1 MTLTVPDGNLIT
13 PDIIETRGKSPVADQ
28 RAETGHSVSPDHN
41 LTPQTMCPAFG
52 SLRVL
57 TRIDGVQTA
66 MVTDTGCL
74 YGLTF
79 VTHFYASR
87 KSIAAPAFGTKEL
100 VAGNVAE
107 AAIASCVEAS
117 KMPGTKL
124 IAAISLCVA
133 ETAGL
138 TEEMIPAQVNGVD
151 TILVRVPAYAIH
163 SHPEAKDVAIN
174 ALLKKFAPAV
184 GTRHGASPQAAITS
198 DGVEQ
203 PLTYDG
209 GEAEEHDAKRKVI
222 MLGEVFPADPL
233 TVDAVLKRLG
243 SGLAAN
249 LPSRNLDDYKLARK
263 VGAIAA
269 VHPFYGGSVATL
281 RAAGVPIIAGAPVG
295 PEATYGWIKGIGNA
309 LKLDPALVEQVAAE
323 ERDKCKAVIGQ
334 FPLKGKVHVCGYEGN
349 ELIYARLLVE
359 AGAEVPYIS
368 TSIQKS
374 LYTAADEAWLRAH
387 GTKEIVFQKA
397 LEQDVRALD
406 AYTPD
411 LVLGTTPLSAEAK
424 KRGIPG
430 MYYTNMLSVRPLFL
444 SAGLAGTIQLIADA
458 LQRAPRY
465 EWMRSFFEGERAAI
479 TTQPVNTMD

>member
-1 MTLTVPDGNLIT
+1 MSLTVPEGNLIT
-13 PDIIETRGKSPVADQ
+13 FDIIETKGKPVTKH
-28 RAETGHSVSPDHN
+28 EGLSVSPDHN

-87 KSIAAPAFGTKEL
+87 KSIAAPAIGTKEL

-107 AAIASCVEAS
+107 AAIASIQEAS

-138 TEEMIPAQVNGVD
+138 SEEMIPAQVNGID

-174 ALLKKFAPAV
+174 ALLKKFVPRKKDTVELTA
-184 GTRHGASPQAAITS
+184 
-198 DGVEQ
+198 DGVEK
-203 PLTYDG
+203 PLTFDG
-209 GEAEEHDAKRKVI
+209 SDADADKDELKKKVI

-233 TVDAVLKRLG
+233 TVDAILKKIG

-249 LPSRNLDDYKLARK
+249 LPSRNLDDYKLAGK

-269 VHPFYGGSVATL
+269 VHPFYNATVATL
-281 RAAGVPIIAGAPVG
+281 RAAGVPIISGAPVG
-295 PEATYGWIKGIGNA
+295 PEGTYAWIKAIGNA
-309 LKLDPALVEQVAAE
+309 LKLDKELVEQVAVE
-323 ERDKCKAVIGQ
+323 ERDKCRSLIAAM
-334 FPLKGKVHVCGYEGN
+334 PLKSNRGDAPRIHVCGYEGN
-349 ELIYARLLVE
+349 EMTYARLLVE
-359 AGAEVPYIS
+359 AGAVVPYIS
-368 TSIQKS
+368 TSINKN
-374 LYTAADEAWLRAH
+374 LYTASDEAWLKAH
-387 GTKEIVFQKA
+387 GTKEVIYQKA
-397 LEQDVRALD
+397 LEQDTRALD
-406 AYTPD
+406 AYSPD

-444 SAGLAGTIQLIADA
+444 SAGLAGTISLIQDT
-458 LQRAPRY
+458 LGRSPRY
-465 EWMRSFFEGERAAI
+465 EWMREFFEGTKAEGVVK
-479 TTQPVNTMD
+479 PVNTMD

>member
-1 MTLTVPDGNLIT
+1 LIEVKNT
-13 PDIIETRGKSPVADQ
+13 GTQSAPAQP
-28 RAETGHSVSPDHN
+28 TGHSVDPEHN
-41 LTPQTMCPAFG
+41 LTPQSMCPAFG

-57 TRIDGVQTA
+57 MRIDGVQTA

-74 YGLTF
+74 YGLSF
-79 VTHFYASR
+79 VSHFYASR
-87 KSIAAPAFGTKEL
+87 KSISAPEFGTKEL

-138 TEEMIPAQVNGVD
+138 TEEMLPAQVNGID

-174 ALLKKFAPAV
+174 AVLKKFALPA
-184 GTRHGASPQAAITS
+184 GRAATTD
-198 DGVEQ
+198 DGVEA
-203 PLTYDG
+203 PLTHDG
-209 GEAEEHDAKRKVI
+209 SNAAEESLKHKAI

-233 TVDAVLKRLG
+233 TLDAVLKRMG

-249 LPSRNLDDYKLARK
+249 LPSRNLDDYRLARK

-281 RAAGVPIIAGAPVG
+281 RSAGVPIISGAPVG
-295 PEATYGWIKGIGNA
+295 PEATYGWIKGMGNA

-323 ERDKCKAVIGQ
+323 EQAKCRDVLRMLTLDGA
-334 FPLKGKVHVCGYEGN
+334 KVHVCGYEGN
-349 ELIYARLLVE
+349 ELLYARLLVE
-359 AGAEVPYIS
+359 AGAQVPYIS
-368 TSIQKS
+368 TSISKS
-374 LYTAADEAWLRAH
+374 LYTAADEAWLRTH
-387 GTKEIVFQKA
+387 GLKEIVYQKT

-406 AYTPD
+406 KYKPD
-411 LVLGTTPLSAEAK
+411 LALGTTSLSAEAK
-424 KRGIPG
+424 KRGIPA

-444 SAGLAGTIQLIADA
+444 SAGLAGTIALIKNA
-458 LQRAPRY
+458 LDTTPRY
-465 EWMRSFFEGERAAI
+465 KWMREFFEGASVDGPAA
-479 TTQPVNTMD
+479 PVNTMD

>member
-1 MTLTVPDGNLIT
+1 MSTMTVPEGNPIT
-13 PDIIETRGKSPVADQ
+13 PDLIETRAPSKLPA
-28 RAETGHSVSPDHN
+28 GHSVSPDHN

-79 VTHFYASR
+79 VTHFYAAR

-107 AAIASCVEAS
+107 AAIASCIEAS

-124 IAAISLCVA
+124 VAAISLCVA

-138 TEEMIPAQVNGVD
+138 TEEMLPKQINGVD
-151 TILVRVPAYAIH
+151 VILVRVPAYAIH

-174 ALLKKFAPAV
+174 ALLKRYAPA
-184 GTRHGASPQAAITS
+184 QAEVTE
-198 DGVEQ
+198 DGVER

-209 GEAEEHDAKRKVI
+209 SNEEEEALRRRVI
-222 MLGEVFPADPL
+222 MLGEVFPADPIS
-233 TVDAVLKRLG
+233 VDAVLKRLG
-243 SGLAAN
+243 SGLAAT
-249 LPSRNLDDYKLARK
+249 LPSRNLDDYKLARR

-281 RAAGVPIIAGAPVG
+281 RAAGVPIISGAPVG
-295 PEATYGWIKGIGNA
+295 PEASYNWIKAIAAA
-309 LKLDPALVEQVAAE
+309 LKLDADLAERVAAE
-323 ERDKCKAVIGQ
+323 ERDKCKAVINQ
-334 FPLKGKVHVCGYEGN
+334 FSLSGRVMVCGYEGN
-349 ELIYARLLVE
+349 ELLYARLLVE

-374 LYTAADEAWLRAH
+374 LYTAADEAWLKAR
-387 GTKEIVFQKA
+387 GTREIVYQKT

-406 AYTPD
+406 RYKPD

-424 KRGIPG
+424 QRGIPG

-444 SAGLAGTIQLIADA
+444 SAGLAGTIQLIRDA
-458 LQRAPRY
+458 LERAPRY
-465 EWMRSFFEGERAAI
+465 EWMREFFEGPRPPESAPAPI
-479 TTQPVNTMD
+479 NTMD

>member
-1 MTLTVPDGNLIT
+1 MSTSVPEGNLIT
-13 PDIIETRGKSPVADQ
+13 PEIIEVRKNSDSETMRTH
-28 RAETGHSVSPDHN
+28 TGHSVSPDHN

-107 AAIASCVEAS
+107 AALASCIEAS

-124 IAAISLCVA
+124 VAAISLCVA

-138 TEEMIPAQVNGVD
+138 TEEMLPPQVNGVD
-151 TILVRVPAYAIH
+151 VVLVRVPAYAIH

-174 ALLKKFAPAV
+174 AILK
-184 GTRHGASPQAAITS
+184 RYASPRMETTEA
-198 DGVEQ
+198 GVEK

-209 GEAEEHDAKRKVI
+209 SNADEEDVRRKVI
-222 MLGEVFPADPL
+222 MLGEVFPADPIS
-233 TVDAVLKRLG
+233 VDAVLKRIG
-243 SGLAAN
+243 SGLLAN
-249 LPSRNLDDYKLARK
+249 LPSRNLEDYKVARR

-269 VHPFYGGSVATL
+269 VHPFYTGCVATL
-281 RAAGVPIIAGAPVG
+281 RAAGVPIISGAPVG
-295 PEATYGWIKGIGNA
+295 PEASYNWIKAIGAA
-309 LKLDPALVEQVAAE
+309 LKLNAATVDQVARE
-323 ERDKCKAVIGQ
+323 EREKCEAIIRQ
-334 FPLKGKVHVCGYEGN
+334 LPLQGRIHVCGYEGN
-349 ELIYARLLVE
+349 ELLYARLLVE

-368 TSIQKS
+368 TSIQKT
-374 LYTAADEAWLRAH
+374 LYTAADEAWLRAR
-387 GTKEIVFQKA
+387 GTREIVYQKT
-397 LEQDVRALD
+397 LEQDIRALD
-406 AYTPD
+406 KYRPD

-424 KRGIPG
+424 QRGIPA

-444 SAGLAGTIQLIADA
+444 SAGLAGTIQLIREA
-458 LQRAPRY
+458 LERAPRY
-465 EWMRSFFEGERAAI
+465 EWMREFFEGERPAAPPAPVD
-479 TTQPVNTMD
+479 TTN

>member
-1 MTLTVPDGNLIT
+1 MSLTVPEGNLIT
-13 PDIIETRGKSPVADQ
+13 PDIIETKNKPTSTNPPTKHEGL
-28 RAETGHSVSPDHN
+28 SVSPDHN

-107 AAIASCVEAS
+107 AAIASVMEAT

-124 IAAISLCVA
+124 VAAISLCVA

-174 ALLKKFAPAV
+174 ALLKKFV
-184 GTRHGASPQAAITS
+184 VETRHGASLHAEVTA
-198 DGVEQ
+198 DGVEK
-203 PLTYDG
+203 PLTFDG
-209 GEAEEHDAKRKVI
+209 SNADEEGLKKKVI

-233 TVDAVLKRLG
+233 TIDAVLKKMG

-249 LPSRNLDDYKLARK
+249 LPSRNLDDYKLAGK

-269 VHPFYGGSVATL
+269 VHPFYNATVATL
-281 RAAGVPIIAGAPVG
+281 RTAGVPIISGAPVG
-295 PEATYGWIKGIGNA
+295 PEGTYAWIKAIGNA
-309 LKLDPALVEQVAAE
+309 LKLDKALVEQVAAD
-323 ERDKCKAVIGQ
+323 ERDKCKGLIAAM
-334 FPLKGKVHVCGYEGN
+334 PLKGKVHVCGYEGN
-349 ELIYARLLVE
+349 ELTYARLLVE
-359 AGAEVPYIS
+359 AGAQVPYIS
-368 TSIQKS
+368 TSINKN
-374 LYTAADEAWLRAH
+374 LYTAADEAWLKAR
-387 GTKEIVFQKA
+387 GTQEIIYQKS
-397 LEQDVRALD
+397 LEQDTRALD
-406 AYTPD
+406 KYSPD

-444 SAGLAGTIQLIADA
+444 SAGLAGTIQMIADA
-458 LQRAPRY
+458 MHRAPRY
-465 EWMRSFFEGERAAI
+465 EWMREFFEGAKAEGAAK
-479 TTQPVNTMD
+479 PVNTMD

>member
-1 MTLTVPDGNLIT
+1 MTLTVPEGNLIT
-13 PDIIETRGKSPVADQ
+13 PDIIETRSNPKSEIGNRKLP
-28 RAETGHSVSPDHN
+28 EGHSVSPDHN

-138 TEEMIPAQVNGVD
+138 TEEMIPAQVNGID

-163 SHPEAKDVAIN
+163 SHAEAKDVGIN
-174 ALLKKFAPAV
+174 ALLKKFAPV
-184 GTRHGASPQAAITS
+184 GAHGGAPLTA
-198 DGVEQ
+198 DGVEK
-203 PLTYDG
+203 PLTFDG
-209 GEAEEHDAKRKVI
+209 TNADEDDLKKKVV

-233 TVDAVLKRLG
+233 TVDAVLKRMG

-249 LPSRNLDDYKLARK
+249 LPSRNLEDYKLARK
-263 VGAIAA
+263 AGAIAA

-281 RAAGVPIIAGAPVG
+281 RAAGVPIISGAPVG
-295 PEATYGWIKGIGNA
+295 PEATYGWIKGVGNA

-323 ERDKCKAVIGQ
+323 ERDKCKAILSQ
-334 FPLKGKVHVCGYEGN
+334 FSLKGAKVHVCGYEGN
-349 ELIYARLLVE
+349 ELLYARLLVE
-359 AGAEVPYIS
+359 AGAVVPYIS
-368 TSIQKS
+368 TSIMKS
-374 LYTAADEAWLRAH
+374 LYTAADEAWLKAR
-387 GTKEIVFQKA
+387 GTKEIIYQKA
-397 LEQDVRALD
+397 LEQDIRALD
-406 AYTPD
+406 AYKPD

-424 KRGIPG
+424 ARGIPG

-444 SAGLAGTIQLIADA
+444 GAGLAGTIQLISEA
-458 LQRAPRY
+458 LNRAPRY
-465 EWMRSFFEGERAAI
+465 EWMREFFEGERHTEAANV
-479 TTQPVNTMD
+479 VNTMD

>member
-1 MTLTVPDGNLIT
+1 MSLTVPEGNLIT
-13 PDIIETRGKSPVADQ
+13 LDIIETKGKPVTKH
-28 RAETGHSVSPDHN
+28 EGLSVSPDHN

-87 KSIAAPAFGTKEL
+87 KSIAAPAIGTKEL

-107 AAIASCVEAS
+107 AAIASIQEAS

-138 TEEMIPAQVNGVD
+138 SEEMIPAQVNGID

-174 ALLKKFAPAV
+174 ALLKKFVPRKPDKTELTA
-184 GTRHGASPQAAITS
+184 
-198 DGVEQ
+198 DGVEK
-203 PLTYDG
+203 PLTFDG
-209 GEAEEHDAKRKVI
+209 NDTAAKDDSDDLAKKVI

-233 TVDAVLKRLG
+233 TIDAVLKKMG

-249 LPSRNLDDYKLARK
+249 LPSRNLDDYKLAGR

-269 VHPFYGGSVATL
+269 VHPFYNASVATL
-281 RAAGVPIIAGAPVG
+281 RAAGVPIISGAPVG
-295 PEATYGWIKGIGNA
+295 PEGTYAWIKTIGNA
-309 LKLDPALVEQVAAE
+309 LKLDKELVEQVAVE
-323 ERDKCKAVIGQ
+323 ERDKCRGLIAAM
-334 FPLKGKVHVCGYEGN
+334 PLRSIRGDAPRIHVCGYEGN
-349 ELIYARLLVE
+349 EMIYARLLVE
-359 AGAEVPYIS
+359 AGALVPYIS
-368 TSIQKS
+368 TSINKN
-374 LYTAADEAWLRAH
+374 LYTAADEAWLKAH
-387 GTKEIVFQKA
+387 GTQELIYQKS
-397 LEQDVRALD
+397 LEQDIRALD
-406 AYTPD
+406 RYSPD
-411 LVLGTTPLSAEAK
+411 LVLGTTPLSSEAK

-444 SAGLAGTIQLIADA
+444 SAGLAGTINLIQDT
-458 LQRAPRY
+458 LGRSPRY
-465 EWMRSFFEGERAAI
+465 EWMREFFEGAKAEGEAK
-479 TTQPVNTMD
+479 PVNTLD

>member
-1 MTLTVPDGNLIT
+1 MTMTVPEGNLIT
-13 PDIIETRGKSPVADQ
+13 PEIIETRNNPKS
-28 RAETGHSVSPDHN
+28 EIENLKSKTGHSVSPDHN

-57 TRIDGVQTA
+57 TRIDGLQTA

-79 VTHFYASR
+79 VTHFYAAR
-87 KSIAAPAFGTKEL
+87 KSISAPALGTREL
-100 VAGNVAE
+100 MAGNVAE
-107 AAIASCVEAS
+107 AAIASCAEAS

-138 TEEMIPAQVNGVD
+138 TEEMLPAQVNGIDV
-151 TILVRVPAYAIH
+151 ILVRVPAYAIH

-174 ALLKKFAPAV
+174 ALLKKFAPAKLE
-184 GTRHGASPQAAITS
+184 TTDA
-198 DGVEQ
+198 GVEK
-203 PLTYDG
+203 PLTFDG
-209 GEAEEHDAKRKVI
+209 SNADEDALKKKVI

-233 TVDAVLKRLG
+233 TVDAVLKRMG

-249 LPSRNLDDYKLARK
+249 LPSRNLEDYKLARK

-281 RAAGVPIIAGAPVG
+281 RAAGVPIISGAPVG
-295 PEATYGWIKGIGNA
+295 PEATYGWIKGVGNA
-309 LKLDPALVEQVAAE
+309 LKLDPTLVEQVASE
-323 ERDKCKAVIGQ
+323 ERDKCKAIIGQ
-334 FPLKGKVHVCGYEGN
+334 FPLKGRVHVCGYEGN
-349 ELIYARLLVE
+349 ELVYARLLVE

-368 TSIQKS
+368 TSIQKN
-374 LYTAADEAWLRAH
+374 LYTAADEAWLKAR
-387 GTKEIVFQKA
+387 GTKEIVYQKA
-397 LEQDVRALD
+397 LEQDIRALD
-406 AYTPD
+406 VYKPD

-424 KRGIPG
+424 QRGIPG

-444 SAGLAGTIQLIADA
+444 AAGLAGTIQHIADA
-458 LQRAPRY
+458 LNRAPRY
-465 EWMRSFFEGERAAI
+465 EWMREFFEGAREAEAK
-479 TTQPVNTMD
+479 TVVNTMD

>member
-1 MTLTVPDGNLIT
+1 MSPITVPEGNLIT
-13 PDIIETRGKSPVADQ
+13 PSLIETRGNASASLP
-28 RAETGHSVSPDHN
+28 TGHSVSPDHN

-87 KSIAAPAFGTKEL
+87 KSIAAPAFGTREL

-107 AAIASCVEAS
+107 AAIAACTEAS
-117 KMPGTKL
+117 RMPGTKL
-124 IAAISLCVA
+124 VAAISLCVA

-138 TEEMIPAQVNGVD
+138 TEEMLPPQINGVD
-151 TILVRVPAYAIH
+151 VILVRVPAYAIH

-174 ALLKKFAPAV
+174 AILKRYAPPRTELTA
-184 GTRHGASPQAAITS
+184 
-198 DGVEQ
+198 DGVEK

-209 GEAEEHDAKRKVI
+209 GNQDEEEMRRKVI
-222 MLGEVFPADPL
+222 MLGEVFPADPIS
-233 TVDAVLKRLG
+233 VDAVLKRLG
-243 SGLAAN
+243 SGLIAT
-249 LPSRNLDDYKLARK
+249 LPSRNLDDYKLARR

-281 RAAGVPIIAGAPVG
+281 RAAGVPIISGAPVG
-295 PEATYGWIKGIGNA
+295 PEATYNWIKAIGAA
-309 LKLDPALVEQVAAE
+309 LKLDPALTEHVAAE
-323 ERDKCKAVIGQ
+323 EREKCQAVISQ
-334 FPLKGKVHVCGYEGN
+334 VPLKGRILVCGYEGN
-349 ELIYARLLVE
+349 ELLYARLLVE

-374 LYTAADEAWLRAH
+374 LYTAADEAWLRAR
-387 GTKEIVFQKA
+387 GTREIVYQKT
-397 LEQDVRALD
+397 LEQDIRALD
-406 AYTPD
+406 AYKPD

-424 KRGIPG
+424 ARGIPA
-430 MYYTNMLSVRPLFL
+430 MYYTNMLSVRPMFL
-444 SAGLAGTIQLIADA
+444 SAGLAGTIQLIRDA
-458 LQRAPRY
+458 LERAPRY
-465 EWMRSFFEGERAAI
+465 AWMREFFEGPMPAEPPPS
-479 TTQPVNTMD
+479 TVNTMD

>member
-1 MTLTVPDGNLIT
+1 MTPTVPEGSLIT
-13 PDIIETRGKSPVADQ
+13 PDIIETRDKLRPPANIQ
-28 RAETGHSVSPDHN
+28 AHTGHSVSPDHS

-107 AAIASCVEAS
+107 AAIASCIEAS

-138 TEEMIPAQVNGVD
+138 TEEMLPPQINGIDV
-151 TILVRVPAYAIH
+151 ILVRVPAYAIH

-174 ALLKKFAPAV
+174 ALLKKYAPAMLE
-184 GTRHGASPQAAITS
+184 TTA
-198 DGVEQ
+198 DGVEK
-203 PLTYDG
+203 PLTFDG
-209 GEAEEHDAKRKVI
+209 SNADEDDLKRKVV

-233 TVDAVLKRLG
+233 SVDAVLKRLG

-249 LPSRNLDDYKLARK
+249 LPSRNLDDCKLTRK

-281 RAAGVPIIAGAPVG
+281 RAAGVPIISGAPVG

-323 ERDKCKAVIGQ
+323 ERDKCRAIIGR
-334 FPLKGKVHVCGYEGN
+334 FPLKGKIHVCGYEGN
-349 ELIYARLLVE
+349 ELVYARLLVE
-359 AGAEVPYIS
+359 AGAEVPYVS

-374 LYTAADEAWLRAH
+374 LYTAADEAWLRAR
-387 GTKEIVFQKA
+387 GTKEIVYQKT

-406 AYTPD
+406 VYKPD

-424 KRGIPG
+424 KRGIPA

-444 SAGLAGTIQLIADA
+444 SAGLAGTIQLIAEA
-458 LQRAPRY
+458 LERAPRY
-465 EWMRSFFEGERAAI
+465 AWMREFFAG
-479 TTQPVNTMD
+479 QPPAEPSPMPINTMD

>member
-1 MTLTVPDGNLIT
+1 MTLTVPEGNLIT
-13 PDIIETRGKSPVADQ
+13 PDIIETRDKPATANLQ
-28 RAETGHSVSPDHN
+28 RATGHSVSPDHN

-138 TEEMIPAQVNGVD
+138 TEEMIPAQVNGID

-163 SHPEAKDVAIN
+163 SHPEAKDVAVN
-174 ALLKKFAPAV
+174 ALLKKFVPAKME
-184 GTRHGASPQAAITS
+184 TTDA
-198 DGVEQ
+198 GVEK
-203 PLTYDG
+203 PLTFDG
-209 GEAEEHDAKRKVI
+209 TNADEDDLKKKVI

-233 TVDAVLKRLG
+233 TVDAVLKRMG

-249 LPSRNLDDYKLARK
+249 LPSRNLEDYKLARK

-269 VHPFYGGSVATL
+269 VHPFYNGSVSTL
-281 RAAGVPIIAGAPVG
+281 RAAGVPIISGAPVG

-309 LKLDPALVEQVAAE
+309 LKLDQALVEQVAAE
-323 ERDKCKAVIGQ
+323 ERDKCKAIISQ

-349 ELIYARLLVE
+349 EMVYARLLVE

-368 TSIQKS
+368 TSINKN
-374 LYTAADEAWLRAH
+374 LYTAADEAWLKAH
-387 GTKEIVFQKA
+387 GTKEIIYQKA

-406 AYTPD
+406 IYKPD

-424 KRGIPG
+424 ARGIPG

-444 SAGLAGTIQLIADA
+444 SAGLAGTIQMISEAMH
-458 LQRAPRY
+458 RAPRY
-465 EWMRSFFEGERAAI
+465 EWMREFFEGERAAEAAKV
-479 TTQPVNTMD
+479 VNTMD

>member
-1 MTLTVPDGNLIT
+1 MDPITVPEGNLIT
-13 PDIIETRGKSPVADQ
+13 PNLIETKGTPSEPRSPLPA
-28 RAETGHSVSPDHN
+28 GHSVSPDHH

-107 AAIASCVEAS
+107 AALAACLEAS

-124 IAAISLCVA
+124 VAAISLCVA

-138 TEEMIPAQVNGVD
+138 TEEMLPSQINGVD
-151 TILVRVPAYAIH
+151 VILVRVPAYAIH

-174 ALLKKFAPAV
+174 AILKRYAPPKMEV
-184 GTRHGASPQAAITS
+184 TG
-198 DGVEQ
+198 DGVEK
-203 PLTYDG
+203 PLTYDSG
-209 GEAEEHDAKRKVI
+209 NEDEEALRRKVI
-222 MLGEVFPADPL
+222 MLGEVFPADPIS
-233 TVDAVLKRLG
+233 VDAVLKRLG

-249 LPSRNLDDYKLARK
+249 LPSRNLDDYKLARR

-281 RAAGVPIIAGAPVG
+281 RAAGVPIISGAPVG
-295 PEATYGWIKGIGNA
+295 PEATYNWIKAVGAA
-309 LKLDPALVEQVAAE
+309 LKLDPALTEQVAAE
-323 ERDKCKAVIGQ
+323 ERDKCQSIIGQ
-334 FPLKGKVHVCGYEGN
+334 FPLEGRVLVCGYEGN
-349 ELIYARLLVE
+349 ELLYARLLVE

-374 LYTAADEAWLRAH
+374 LYTAADEAWLKAR
-387 GTKEIVFQKA
+387 GTREIVYQKT
-397 LEQDVRALD
+397 LEQDVHALD
-406 AYTPD
+406 TYKPD

-424 KRGIPG
+424 ARGIPA
-430 MYYTNMLSVRPLFL
+430 MYYTNMLSVRPMFL
-444 SAGLAGTIQLIADA
+444 SAGLAGTIQLIREA
-458 LQRAPRY
+458 LERAPRY
-465 EWMRSFFEGERAAI
+465 AWMREFFEGPRPAEASPSA
-479 TTQPVNTMD
+479 VNTID

>member
-1 MTLTVPDGNLIT
+1 MSMTVPDGNLIT
-13 PDIIETRGKSPVADQ
+13 PDLISIKGQGSSAHPA
-28 RAETGHSVSPDHN
+28 APHAGLSVDPEHN
-41 LTPQTMCPAFG
+41 LTPQSMCPAFG

-57 TRIDGVQTA
+57 MRIDGVQTA

-79 VTHFYASR
+79 VSHFYASR
-87 KSIAAPAFGTKEL
+87 KSIAAPEFGTKEL

-107 AAIASCVEAS
+107 AALASCVEAS

-138 TEEMIPAQVNGVD
+138 TEEMLPAQVNGID

-174 ALLKKFAPAV
+174 AVLKKFAVA
-184 GTRHGASPQAAITS
+184 GRGNTTDI
-198 DGVEQ
+198 GVEA
-203 PLTYDG
+203 PLTHDG
-209 GEAEEHDAKRKVI
+209 GTADEDALKKKAI

-233 TVDAVLKRLG
+233 TIDAVLKRMG

-249 LPSRNLDDYKLARK
+249 LPSRNLDDYKNAAK
-263 VGAIAA
+263 AGAIAA

-281 RAAGVPIIAGAPVG
+281 RSAGVPIISGAPVG
-295 PEATYGWIKGIGNA
+295 PEATFGWIKGMGNA
-309 LKLDPALVEQVAAE
+309 LKLDPDLVQQVANE
-323 ERDKCKAVIGQ
+323 EHGKCCDVLARFNLNGAKI
-334 FPLKGKVHVCGYEGN
+334 HVCGYEGN
-349 ELIYARLLVE
+349 ELLYARLLVE

-368 TSIQKS
+368 TSINKS
-374 LYTAADEAWLRAH
+374 LYTAADEAWLRAR
-387 GTKEIVFQKA
+387 GLKEIVYQKT

-406 AYTPD
+406 KYKPD
-411 LVLGTTPLSAEAK
+411 LVLGTTSLSAAAK
-424 KRGIPG
+424 SRGIPA

-444 SAGLAGTIQLIADA
+444 SAGLAGTISLIKGA
-458 LQRAPRY
+458 LDNSPRY
-465 EWMRSFFEGERAAI
+465 RWMREFFTGAPVGDETAAA
-479 TTQPVNTMD
+479 VNTLD

>member
-1 MTLTVPDGNLIT
+1 MTMSVPEGGLIT
-13 PDIIETRGKSPVADQ
+13 PGIIETRGKEAEL
-28 RAETGHSVSPDHN
+28 RATTGHSVSPDHN

-87 KSIAAPAFGTKEL
+87 KSIAAPALGTKEL
-100 VAGNVAE
+100 MAGNVAE

-117 KMPGTKL
+117 KMPGTRL

-138 TEEMIPAQVNGVD
+138 TEEMLPAQVNGIDV
-151 TILVRVPAYAIH
+151 ILVRVPAYAIH
-163 SHPEAKDVAIN
+163 SHPEAKDVAVN
-174 ALLKKFAPAV
+174 ALLKKFAPTKMETTEA
-184 GTRHGASPQAAITS
+184 
-198 DGVEQ
+198 GVEK
-203 PLTYDG
+203 PLTFDG
-209 GEAEEHDAKRKVI
+209 SNADEEALRSKVI

-243 SGLAAN
+243 SGLIAN

-281 RAAGVPIIAGAPVG
+281 RAAGVPIISGAPIG
-295 PEATYGWIKGIGNA
+295 PEGTYGWIKGVGNA
-309 LKLDPALVEQVAAE
+309 LKVDKDLVEQVASE
-323 ERDKCKAVIGQ
+323 ERDKCAAIIAANRITGAKI
-334 FPLKGKVHVCGYEGN
+334 HVCGYEGN
-349 ELIYARLLVE
+349 ELGYARLLVE
-359 AGAEVPYIS
+359 AGAQVPYIS
-368 TSIQKS
+368 TSISKS
-374 LYTAADEAWLRAH
+374 LYTAADEAWLKAH
-387 GTKEIVFQKA
+387 GTLEIVYQKT

-406 AYTPD
+406 RYKPD

-424 KRGIPG
+424 NRGIPG

-444 SAGLAGTIQLIADA
+444 GAGLAGTIGLINDA
-458 LQRAPRY
+458 LSRAPRY
-465 EWMRSFFEGERAAI
+465 AWMRDFFDGARQDEAASV
-479 TTQPVNTMD
+479 VNTMD

>member
-1 MTLTVPDGNLIT
+1 MSTVTVPEGSLIT
-13 PDIIETRGKSPVADQ
+13 PEAIGVQ
-28 RAETGHSVSPDHN
+28 RAPSRPVNPNETPLPRGHSVSPDHN

-79 VTHFYASR
+79 VTHFYAAR

-107 AAIASCVEAS
+107 AAIAACVEAS
-117 KMPGTKL
+117 KVPGTKL

-138 TEEMIPAQVNGVD
+138 TEEMLPPQINGIDV
-151 TILVRVPAYAIH
+151 ILVRVPAYAIH

-174 ALLKKFAPAV
+174 AILKRYAPPRMETTAE
-184 GTRHGASPQAAITS
+184 
-198 DGVEQ
+198 GVEK

-209 GEAEEHDAKRKVI
+209 SNAEEEALRRKVI
-222 MLGEVFPADPL
+222 MLGELFPADPIS
-233 TVDAVLKRLG
+233 VDTVLKRLG
-243 SGLAAN
+243 SGLAAT
-249 LPSRNLDDYKLARK
+249 LPSRNLDDYKLARR

-281 RAAGVPIIAGAPVG
+281 RAAGVPIITGAPVG
-295 PEATYGWIKGIGNA
+295 PEASYNWIKAVGAA
-309 LKLDPALVEQVAAE
+309 LKLDPALTEQVATE
-323 ERDKCKAVIGQ
+323 EREKCRAILQQ
-334 FPLKGKVHVCGYEGN
+334 FSLQGRRILVCGYEGN
-349 ELIYARLLVE
+349 ELLYARLLVE

-374 LYTAADEAWLRAH
+374 LYTAPDEAWLKAR
-387 GTKEIVFQKA
+387 GTREIVYQKT
-397 LEQDVRALD
+397 LEQDIRALD
-406 AYTPD
+406 VYKPD

-424 KRGIPG
+424 QRGIPA

-444 SAGLAGTIQLIADA
+444 SAGLAGTIQLIQEA
-458 LQRAPRY
+458 LGRAPRY
-465 EWMRSFFEGERAAI
+465 EWMREFFEGPRAAAPQMAP
-479 TTQPVNTMD
+479 TNTLD

>member
-1 MTLTVPDGNLIT
+1 MASLTVPEGNLIT
-13 PDIIETRGKSPVADQ
+13 PEIIQTRSKSSVSDLQ
-28 RAETGHSVSPDHN
+28 SRTGHSVSPDYN

-79 VTHFYASR
+79 VTHFYAAR

-107 AAIASCVEAS
+107 AAIAACIEAS

-124 IAAISLCVA
+124 VAAISLCVA

-138 TEEMIPAQVNGVD
+138 TEEMLPKQINGVD
-151 TILVRVPAYAIH
+151 VILVRVPAYAIH

-174 ALLKKFAPAV
+174 ALLKRYAPAQ
-184 GTRHGASPQAAITS
+184 TEITA
-198 DGVEQ
+198 DGVER

-209 GEAEEHDAKRKVI
+209 SNEEEEALRRKVI
-222 MLGEVFPADPL
+222 MLGEVFPADPIS
-233 TVDAVLKRLG
+233 VDAVLKRLG
-243 SGLAAN
+243 SGLAAT
-249 LPSRNLDDYKLARK
+249 LPSRNLDDYKLARR

-281 RAAGVPIIAGAPVG
+281 RAAGVPIISGAPVG
-295 PEATYGWIKGIGNA
+295 PEATYNWIKAVAAA
-309 LKLDPALVEQVAAE
+309 LKLDGELAEQVAAE
-323 ERDKCKAVIGQ
+323 ERDKCKAIISQ
-334 FPLKGKVHVCGYEGN
+334 FPLRGRVMVCGYEGN
-349 ELIYARLLVE
+349 ELLYARLLVE

-374 LYTAADEAWLRAH
+374 LYTAADEAWLKAR
-387 GTKEIVFQKA
+387 GTREIIYQKT

-406 AYTPD
+406 RYQPD

-424 KRGIPG
+424 QRGIPG

-444 SAGLAGTIQLIADA
+444 SAGLAGTIQLIRDA
-458 LQRAPRY
+458 LERAPRY
-465 EWMRSFFEGERAAI
+465 AWMREFFEGPRPPAPAGPAPI
-479 TTQPVNTMD
+479 NTMD

>member
-1 MTLTVPDGNLIT
+1 MSTPLTVPEGNLIT
-13 PDIIETRGKSPVADQ
+13 PQIIEVRDGANKPEAK
-28 RAETGHSVSPDHN
+28 AHAGLSVSPDHN

-66 MVTDTGCL
+66 MVTDTGCF

-87 KSIAAPAFGTKEL
+87 KSVTGPALGTKEL
-100 VAGNVAE
+100 IAGNVAE
-107 AAIASCVEAS
+107 AAIASIEEAG

-138 TEEMIPAQVNGVD
+138 TEEMIPPQVNGID

-163 SHPEAKDVAIN
+163 SHPEAKDVAVN
-174 ALLKKFAPAV
+174 ALLKKYVRPRLDA
-184 GTRHGASPQAAITS
+184 TS
-198 DGVEQ
+198 DGVEK
-203 PLTYDG
+203 PLTFDNSNA
-209 GEAEEHDAKRKVI
+209 GEDALKRQVI

-233 TVDAVLKRLG
+233 MVDAVLKRMG
-243 SGLAAN
+243 SGLVAN
-249 LPSRNLDDYKLARK
+249 LPSRNLDDYKLAGQ

-281 RAAGVPIIAGAPVG
+281 RAAGVPIISGAPVG
-295 PEATYGWIKGIGNA
+295 AAGCYSWIKSIGSA
-309 LKLDPALVEQVAAE
+309 LKLDPELVEQVASE
-323 ERDKCKAVIGQ
+323 ERDRCAAIIAANRLNGR
-334 FPLKGKVHVCGYEGN
+334 VHVCGYEGN
-349 ELIYARLLVE
+349 ELVYARLLVE
-359 AGAEVPYIS
+359 AGAEVPYVS

-374 LYTAADEAWLRAH
+374 LYTAADEAWLKAR
-387 GTKEIVFQKA
+387 GTIEVIYQKH

-406 AYTPD
+406 KYKPN
-411 LVLGTTPLSAEAK
+411 LVLGTTPLSSEAK
-424 KRGIPG
+424 QRGIPG

-444 SAGLAGTIQLIADA
+444 SAGLAGTINLIQDALNRSPRYTWMRDFFDGAPAADA
-458 LQRAPRY
+458 P
-465 EWMRSFFEGERAAI
+465 AA
-479 TTQPVNTMD
+479 PVNTMD

>member
-1 MTLTVPDGNLIT
+1 
-13 PDIIETRGKSPVADQ
+13 
-28 RAETGHSVSPDHN
+28 
-41 LTPQTMCPAFG
+41 MCPAFG

-138 TEEMIPAQVNGVD
+138 TEEMIPPQVNAVD

-174 ALLKKFAPAV
+174 ALLKKFVPAV
-184 GTRHGASPQAAITS
+184 GTRHGASPHGASLHAETTS
-198 DGVEQ
+198 DGVEK
-203 PLTYDG
+203 PLTFDG
-209 GEAEEHDAKRKVI
+209 ANADEDELKKKVI

-233 TVDAVLKRLG
+233 TVDMVLKRLG

-269 VHPFYGGSVATL
+269 VHPFYSGSVATL

-309 LKLDPALVEQVAAE
+309 LKLDTALVEQVAAE
-323 ERDKCKAVIGQ
+323 ERDKCEAIISQ

-374 LYTAADEAWLRAH
+374 LYTAADEAWLKAH
-387 GTKEIVFQKA
+387 GTKEIVYQKA
-397 LEQDVRALD
+397 LEQDLRALD
-406 AYTPD
+406 AYKPD

-458 LQRAPRY
+458 LNRAPRY
-465 EWMRSFFEGERAAI
+465 EWMREFFGGQRANEGNAVI
-479 TTQPVNTMD
+479 NTMD

>member
-1 MTLTVPDGNLIT
+1 MTMTVPEGNLIT
-13 PDIIETRGKSPVADQ
+13 PEIIETRDNPKSDS
-28 RAETGHSVSPDHN
+28 ENLKSKTGHSVSPDHN

-57 TRIDGVQTA
+57 TRIDGLQTA

-87 KSIAAPAFGTKEL
+87 KSIAAPALGTKEL
-100 VAGNVAE
+100 MAGNVAE

-138 TEEMIPAQVNGVD
+138 TEEMLPVQVNGIDV
-151 TILVRVPAYAIH
+151 ILVRVPAYAIH

-174 ALLKKFAPAV
+174 ALLKKFAPVKMETTDA
-184 GTRHGASPQAAITS
+184 
-198 DGVEQ
+198 GVEK
-203 PLTYDG
+203 PLTFDG
-209 GEAEEHDAKRKVI
+209 SNADEEALKKKVI

-233 TVDAVLKRLG
+233 TVDAVLKRMG

-249 LPSRNLDDYKLARK
+249 LPSRNLEDYKLARK

-281 RAAGVPIIAGAPVG
+281 RAAGVPIISGAPVG

-309 LKLDPALVEQVAAE
+309 LKLDAALVEQVASE
-323 ERDKCKAVIGQ
+323 ERDKCKAIISQ
-334 FPLKGKVHVCGYEGN
+334 FPLKGRVHVCGYEGN
-349 ELIYARLLVE
+349 ELVYARLLVE

-368 TSIQKS
+368 TSIQKN
-374 LYTAADEAWLRAH
+374 LYTAADEAWLKAR
-387 GTKEIVFQKA
+387 GTKEIVYQKA
-397 LEQDVRALD
+397 LEQDIRALD
-406 AYTPD
+406 VYKPD

-424 KRGIPG
+424 QRGIPG

-444 SAGLAGTIQLIADA
+444 AAGLAGTIQHIADA
-458 LQRAPRY
+458 LNRAPRY
-465 EWMRSFFEGERAAI
+465 EWMREFFEGEREAEAK
-479 TTQPVNTMD
+479 PVVNTMD

>member
-1 MTLTVPDGNLIT
+1 MSLTVPEGNLIT
-13 PDIIETRGKSPVADQ
+13 PEIIEIRNANDAVTIKQ
-28 RAETGHSVSPDHN
+28 QTGHSVSPDHN

-87 KSIAAPAFGTKEL
+87 KSISAPEFGTKEL

-138 TEEMIPAQVNGVD
+138 TEEMIPPQVNGID

-174 ALLKKFAPAV
+174 AMLKKFVVPRAEL
-184 GTRHGASPQAAITS
+184 TS
-198 DGVEQ
+198 DGVEK
-203 PLTYDG
+203 PLTFDG
-209 GEAEEHDAKRKVI
+209 SNADEESLKKKVI
-222 MLGEVFPADPL
+222 MIGEVFPADPL
-233 TVDAVLKRLG
+233 SVDMVLKKLG

-249 LPSRNLDDYKLARK
+249 LPSRNLDDYKLAGK

-269 VHPFYGGSVATL
+269 VHPFYNASVATL
-281 RAAGVPIIAGAPVG
+281 RAAGVPIISGAPVG
-295 PEATYGWIKGIGNA
+295 PEAVYAWIKAVGNA
-309 LKLDPALVEQVAAE
+309 LKLDAGLVEQVASE
-323 ERDKCKAVIGQ
+323 EKAKCVGIISQ
-334 FPLKGKVHVCGYEGN
+334 FKLDGAKIHVCGYEGN
-349 ELIYARLLVE
+349 ELVYARLLVE
-359 AGAEVPYIS
+359 AGASVPYIS
-368 TSIQKS
+368 TSINKS
-374 LYTAADEAWLRAH
+374 LYTAADEVWLKSR
-387 GTKEIVFQKA
+387 GTKEIVYQKA

-406 AYTPD
+406 HYKPD

-424 KRGIPG
+424 QRGIPG

-444 SAGLAGTIQLIADA
+444 SAGLAGTISMIKDA
-458 LQRAPRY
+458 LERAPRY
-465 EWMRSFFEGERAAI
+465 EWMREFFEGERAKEESKM
-479 TTQPVNTMD
+479 VNTLD

>member
-1 MTLTVPDGNLIT
+1 MTLTVPEGNLIT
-13 PDIIETRGKSPVADQ
+13 PGIIEVRDKPASNGASSAAP
-28 RAETGHSVSPDHN
+28 TGHSVSPEHN

-87 KSIAAPAFGTKEL
+87 KSIAVPAFGTKEL

-107 AAIASCVEAS
+107 AAIASIEEAG

-138 TEEMIPAQVNGVD
+138 TEEMIPAQVNGID

-174 ALLKKFAPAV
+174 ALLKKFV
-184 GTRHGASPQAAITS
+184 GPGKQTTN
-198 DGVEQ
+198 DGVEK
-203 PLTYDG
+203 PLTFDG
-209 GEAEEHDAKRKVI
+209 SNADEDALKKKVI

-233 TVDAVLKRLG
+233 TIDAVLKRMG

-249 LPSRNLDDYKLARK
+249 LPSRNLDDYKLAGK

-269 VHPFYGGSVATL
+269 MHPFYAGSVATL
-281 RAAGVPIIAGAPVG
+281 RAAGVSIISGAPVG
-295 PEATYGWIKGIGNA
+295 PEGSYAWIKAVGNA
-309 LKLDPALVEQVAAE
+309 LKLDKDLVEQVAAE
-323 ERDKCKAVIGQ
+323 ERDRCAAIISAK
-334 FPLKGKVHVCGYEGN
+334 PLKGRVSVCGYEGN
-349 ELIYARLLVE
+349 EFSYARLLVE
-359 AGAEVPYIS
+359 AGVDVPYVSTCIS
-368 TSIQKS
+368 KS
-374 LYTAADEAWLRAH
+374 LYTAADEAWLKAH
-387 GTKEIVFQKA
+387 GTKEVIYQKH
-397 LEQDVRALD
+397 LEQDIRALD
-406 AYTPD
+406 TYKPD
-411 LVLGTTPLSAEAK
+411 LVLGTTSLSAEAK
-424 KRGIPG
+424 ARGIPS
-430 MYYTNMLSVRPLFL
+430 MYYTNMISVRPLFL
-444 SAGLAGTIQLIADA
+444 SAGLAGTMTLIADA
-458 LQRAPRY
+458 LERTPRY
-465 EWMRSFFEGERAAI
+465 QWMRDFFEGERATETAHV
-479 TTQPVNTMD
+479 VNTMD